1 MAVSA
6 MTGIVPAVVPSTPLV
21 AAHGPGQAA
30 GTRRGPL
37 PLPTFTDRRS
47 RQTVYALPAIDCNGR
62 LADQA
67 IVRMM
72 GWKPGTRYAIQE
84 QGGLLLV
91 DANPWGV
98 FTVTRQGHLYIPAIV
113 RRRCAISPADRLL
126 IAAEPDERRLV
137 IHPPAALDVM
147 IADRHRNVLGG
158 DAT

>member
-1 MAVSA
+1 
-6 MTGIVPAVVPSTPLV
+6 MTSIVPALVPASPAD
-21 AAHGPGQAA
+21 AASGQAA
-30 GTRRGPL
+30 SRRPVRGPL
-37 PLPTFTDRRS
+37 PLPTFADRRT

-67 IVRMM
+67 IVRVM

-84 QGGLLLV
+84 HGGLLVV
-91 DANPWGV
+91 DANPRGV
-98 FTVTRQGHLYIPAIV
+98 FTVTRQGHLYIPAVV

-126 IAAEPDERRLV
+126 IAAEPEERRLV

-147 IADRHRNVLGG
+147 IGDRHRAVLGG